1 MKNRGDKVM
10 KIFLIA
16 MFVVVGFNAC
26 ASKSHSGGYGQ
37 ANRAS
42 QQAHQELMRDVH

>member
-1 MKNRGDKVM
+1 M
-10 KIFLIA
+10 KIFLI
-16 MFVVVGFNAC
+16 MIFVVVGFNAC
-26 ASKSHSGGYGQ
+26 AAKNHNGSYHQ